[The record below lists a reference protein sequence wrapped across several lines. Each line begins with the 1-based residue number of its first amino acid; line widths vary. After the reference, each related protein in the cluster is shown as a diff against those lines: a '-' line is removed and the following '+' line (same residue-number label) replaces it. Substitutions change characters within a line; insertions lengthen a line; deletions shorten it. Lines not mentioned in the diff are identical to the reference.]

1 MPARP
6 IDALCAT
13 SSVLVLAQCLLP
25 LAGNTVERE
34 VVRHGK
40 NSHLFFLSL
49 FLGEESRRP
58 NWERA
63 AGQEFGISE
72 MTRQDIPGV
81 FTTRKALQGV
91 FDLQIT
97 KMVGNE

>member
-6 IDALCAT
+6 IAALCAT

-25 LAGNTVERE
+25 LTGNTVERE
-34 VVRHGK
+34 VV
-40 NSHLFFLSL
+40 
-49 FLGEESRRP
+49 
-58 NWERA
+58 
-63 AGQEFGISE
+63 GQEFGFSE